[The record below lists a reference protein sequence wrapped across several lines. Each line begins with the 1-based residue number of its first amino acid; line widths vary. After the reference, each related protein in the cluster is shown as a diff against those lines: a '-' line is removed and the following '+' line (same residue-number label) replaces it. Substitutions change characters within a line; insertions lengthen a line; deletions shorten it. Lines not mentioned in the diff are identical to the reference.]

1 MVFKYTMYLHIMS
14 VSNVPFPLPQA
25 PQQHYTKWFNHVI
38 KTPQNL
44 LNYTILWVGT
54 QLPCRF
60 KSDTVTDVIGPP
72 HVFIC
77 KKNNDFNYNNIDKG
91 VYINKLPKKF
101 YTSCFPGIQY
111 NSVPKNNRIQIQ
123 LTNKT
128 VVNLPFI
135 PPSFLVQKKL
145 KTSRA
150 KRKRSAVSNLTNE
163 DTERGSASSAVE
175 RIDFNEC
182 CPSWHILGNSQV
194 KNNSVKQSI
203 FLLIRSLID
212 FADKNSDFN
221 LIDPF
226 QNIQKEEDLKSEEYV
241 QKIKLITAFVYHF
254 CRSELGCG
262 SSGRMPISS
271 LQSWTE
277 CLNNTKKQ

>member
-1 MVFKYTMYLHIMS
+1 MS
-14 VSNVPFPLPQA
+14 LSKVPFPLPKA
-25 PQQHYTKWFNHVI
+25 PQQHYTKWFNHLI

-60 KSDTVTDVIGPP
+60 KSDTVADVIGPP

-77 KKNNDFNYNNIDKG
+77 KKNNDYQYVTIDKG
-91 VYINKLPKKF
+91 DNINKLPKKF

-111 NSVPKNNRIQIQ
+111 NSVPNNNRIKIQ

-128 VVNLPFI
+128 VVDLPFI
-135 PPSFLVQKKL
+135 PPSFLSQKKL

-150 KRKRSAVSNLTNE
+150 KRKRTTVSHLTSNNAE
-163 DTERGSASSAVE
+163 TTNAHAAVE
-175 RIDFNEC
+175 RIDFNESS
-182 CPSWHILGNSQV
+182 PTWHILNNQQV
-194 KNNSVKQSI
+194 QNNPMKQSVLI
-203 FLLIRSLID
+203 LIRSLID
-212 FADKNSDFN
+212 FADNNSDFN
-221 LIDPF
+221 LVDPF
-226 QNIQKEEDLKSEEYV
+226 QNIQNEDQMKNEESIE
-241 QKIKLITAFVYHF
+241 KIKLITSFVYHF

-262 SSGRMPISS
+262 SNGRMPISS

-277 CLNNTKKQ
+277 CLNNMKKQ

>member
-1 MVFKYTMYLHIMS
+1 MVFKYTVCLHIMS
-14 VSNVPFPLPQA
+14 LSKVPFPLPKA
-25 PQQHYTKWFNHVI
+25 PQQHYTKWFNHLI

-60 KSDTVTDVIGPP
+60 KSDTVADVIGPP

-77 KKNNDFNYNNIDKG
+77 KKNDDFQYVTIDKG
-91 VYINKLPKKF
+91 DNINKLPKKF

-111 NSVPKNNRIQIQ
+111 NSVPKNNRITIQ

-128 VVNLPFI
+128 VVDLPFI
-135 PPSFLVQKKL
+135 PPSFLTQKKL

-150 KRKRSAVSNLTNE
+150 KRKRSAVSTLS
-163 DTERGSASSAVE
+163 DDADRSSSHASVE
-175 RIDFNEC
+175 HIDFNETS
-182 CPSWHILGNSQV
+182 PSWHILNNQQV
-194 KNNSVKQSI
+194 QSSPVKQSVL
-203 FLLIRSLID
+203 LLIRSLID
-212 FADKNSDFN
+212 FADTNSDFN
-221 LIDPF
+221 LVDPF
-226 QNIQKEEDLKSEEYV
+226 RNIQNEDQMKNEECVE
-241 QKIKLITAFVYHF
+241 KIKLITSFVYHF

-277 CLNNTKKQ
+277 CLNSTKKQ